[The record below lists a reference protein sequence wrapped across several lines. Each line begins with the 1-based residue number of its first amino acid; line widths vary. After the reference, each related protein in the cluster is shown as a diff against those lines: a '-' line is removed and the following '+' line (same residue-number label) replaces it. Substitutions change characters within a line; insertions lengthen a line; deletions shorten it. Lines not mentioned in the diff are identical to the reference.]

1 MTIKQCSAAILLG
14 TILAAPAFA
23 HDITLSGALL
33 SSNLSSDYE
42 HKTSTGNNYDT
53 GSDTALGGEL
63 ALGYFWKI
71 NSGFGLEF
79 DFYYD
84 FLGLETK
91 QASGTAAG
99 GYVSHT
105 IDNMMGLRVL
115 PMLNIT
121 QNTRIY
127 LDLGFGYFDQTLDAK
142 KSGDTTALKSKSAN
156 SAGFRY
162 GAGISTMLYDNISM
176 SFGYAVIDGGS
187 SVSVKSTD
195 GLVAYSATPTIQLF
209 GTAITWHFGF

>member
-1 MTIKQCSAAILLG
+1 MNMKHISAALLLSS
-14 TILAAPAFA
+14 IVALPALA

-42 HKTSTGNNYDT
+42 HKTTTGNNYDT
-53 GSDTALGGEL
+53 ASDTALGGEL
-63 ALGYFWKI
+63 ALGYLWKI

-115 PMLNIT
+115 PLLNIT
-121 QNTRIY
+121 QNTKIY
-127 LDLGFGYFDQTLDAK
+127 LDLGFAYFDQTLDAK
-142 KSGDTTALKSKSAN
+142 KSGDVTALRSTSEN
-156 SAGFRY
+156 TYGFRY
-162 GAGISTMLYDNISM
+162 GAGISTMLYDNISLNV
-176 SFGYAVIDGGS
+176 GYAVIDGGS
-187 SVSVKSTD
+187 SIKVKNTD
-195 GLVAYSATPTIQLF
+195 DTIAYSATPTIQYF